1 MKMLF
6 KLSSRNVKRS
16 IRDYTIYFLTL
27 VLGVCI
33 FYVFNSLESQTIMMD
48 LPESKKAFVDLIS
61 RVISVVSGFVSCIL
75 GFLVIY
81 ANNFI
86 IKKRNKEIG
95 IYMTLGISKSKISI
109 MLFVETIII
118 GVLSLLVGI
127 FIGVFLSQ
135 GLAGITAKLFEASMK
150 KYQFVFSKEACL
162 KTAFY
167 FGIMFFV
174 VMFLNFVVVSRY
186 NLIDLIY
193 RSKANQKLKG
203 TNLLLSVFLFV
214 MSIVCLAFAY
224 KFILDNQIFDLN
236 GKEFNRAIILGI
248 IGTVLFFRALAGFL
262 IKVTQSSK
270 NYYLKNLNTF
280 TLRQLNSKINLH
292 YVSMSIIC
300 LMLFIA
306 IGMSSTGIGM
316 KSTLENTVRFQT
328 PFDMSMYI
336 DILEEKD
343 NIEIDEFLKSRGIHL
358 GNYTSEIIKY
368 NLYDNN
374 IPFKKMFEKTNSQFL
389 KKQIDSMIEF
399 NVPVIKISDYNKVM
413 KTQGKEGINL
423 KEDEVVLL
431 TDMESMREP
440 IVDFIDKNHIIDINN
455 NKLHIK
461 NNYEFK
467 AIETLPMSINFLTLI
482 VDDRQV
488 ENMNIYKKFLSF
500 NYKGNKLETESK
512 VLSDIEKVAT
522 NNFEKLDT
530 KISAMTKI
538 LCFES
543 NMATANV
550 FLFVGIYI
558 GIVFL
563 ISSAAVL
570 AISQL
575 SGAAESIERY
585 KALRN
590 LGVSTEMINKSIFVQ
605 VLLYFFLPIGLSLV
619 HSICGIKVANNFIK
633 VFGDHDMISN
643 NIISIGAIL
652 VIYGIYFIATY
663 NGYKRIVNND

>member
-16 IRDYTIYFLTL
+16 IKDYTIYFLTL

-48 LPESKKAFVDLIS
+48 LPESKKVFVELIS

-81 ANNFI
+81 ANSFI
-86 IKKRNKEIG
+86 IKKRNKEFG

-118 GVLSLLVGI
+118 GILSLLVGI

-135 GLAGITAKLFEASMK
+135 GLAGITAKLFEASMT
-150 KYQFVFSKEACL
+150 KYQFVFSKESCL
-162 KTAFY
+162 KTVFY

-214 MSIVCLAFAY
+214 MSIVCLVFAY
-224 KFILDNQIFDLN
+224 KFILDNQIFNLN

-336 DILEEKD
+336 EALEEKD
-343 NIEIDEFLKSRGIHL
+343 NIEIDEFLKSKGIHL
-358 GNYTSEIIKY
+358 GNYASEAIKY

-389 KKQIDSMIEF
+389 KKQIDSMREF

-413 KTQGKEGINL
+413 KTQGKEEIKL
-423 KEDEVVLL
+423 KENEVVLL

-440 IVDFIDKNHIIDINN
+440 IVDFIEKNHIIDINN
-455 NKLHIK
+455 TKLNIK

-482 VDDRQV
+482 VDDKQV
-488 ENMNIYKKFLSF
+488 ENMNIYKKLLSF
-500 NYKGNKLETESK
+500 NYKGDKLETESK
-512 VLSDIEKVAT
+512 VLNDLEKVAT
-522 NNFEKLDT
+522 NNFEKLDI

-543 NMATANV
+543 NMATANI

-570 AISQL
+570 ALSQL
-575 SGAAESIERY
+575 SGATESIERY
-585 KALRN
+585 KAIRN

-605 VLLYFFLPIGLSLV
+605 VLLYFFLPIGLALV

-643 NIISIGAIL
+643 NIVSIGAIL
-652 VIYGIYFIATY
+652 VVYGIYFIATY